1 MAHADIGVRLGS
13 GGDAHRAS
21 PFIFS
26 FPVSLSQAMRCGL
39 RATPFAVIL
48 IAATVALT
56 FSCRHAAEQPLTC
69 PSGATLMGAAPPK
82 GEEVWCQKIV
92 NGKPVKDG
100 IFIAYGTGGGKMLEG
115 YYRDGKQDGQWTMWY
130 ENGAR
135 AAVDHYQGGVQDG
148 PHTSWYANGVKSIEG
163 TYRNGKREG
172 IWTRWDPSGLT
183 SRRETYKDG
192 TLVR

>member
-1 MAHADIGVRLGS
+1 MHGAPNTAHVEKR
-13 GGDAHRAS
+13 DAHYAS
-21 PFIFS
+21 LFLFTIP
-26 FPVSLSQAMRCGL
+26 LSQAVKSGL

-48 IAATVALT
+48 IAGTVALT
-56 FSCRHAAEQPLTC
+56 VSCRHAPEQPLTC
-69 PSGATLMGAAPPK
+69 PPGATLMGAAPPK

-135 AAVDHYQGGVQDG
+135 AAVDHYQGGIQDG
-148 PHTSWYANGVKSIEG
+148 LHTSWYANGAKSIEG
-163 TYRNGKREG
+163 NYRNGKRED
-172 IWTRWDPSGLT
+172 IWTRWDPIGRT
-183 SRRETYKDG
+183 SQREIYKDDK
-192 TLVR
+192 LFR

>member
-13 GGDAHRAS
+13 SGDAHRAS

-26 FPVSLSQAMRCGL
+26 FPVSLSQAMRCGR
-39 RATPFAVIL
+39 RATPFRVIL
-48 IAATVALT
+48 IAGTVALT
-56 FSCRHAAEQPLTC
+56 VSCRRAVEQPLTC
-69 PSGATLMGAAPPK
+69 PPGATLMGAAPPK

-100 IFIAYGTGGGKMLEG
+100 IFIAYGTGGGKMLDG

-130 ENGAR
+130 ENGA
-135 AAVDHYQGGVQDG
+135 
-148 PHTSWYANGVKSIEG
+148 KSIEG
-163 TYRNGKREG
+163 NYRNGKREG
-172 IWTRWDPSGLT
+172 MWTRWDPSGLT